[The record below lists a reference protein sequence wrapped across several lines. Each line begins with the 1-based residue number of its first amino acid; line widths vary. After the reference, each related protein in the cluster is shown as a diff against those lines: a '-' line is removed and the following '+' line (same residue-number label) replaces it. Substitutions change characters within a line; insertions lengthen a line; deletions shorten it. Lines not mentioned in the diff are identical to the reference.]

1 MVSLAS
7 KRLIGLTSRRSRH
20 NPFIGIGLVGAS
32 ACGDPWLV
40 EEKLWSE
47 YGGDQAVDGE
57 DLRAKVE
64 PFGNDDWPEKAMND
78 SD

>member
-32 ACGDPWLV
+32 ACGDLV

-57 DLRAKVE
+57 DLLK
-64 PFGNDDWPEKAMND
+64 PFSKL
-78 SD
+78 